1 MSGYRR
7 FVAYV
12 YEYEGRKKG
21 NGKGFVKVEVRDGI
35 CRMQFRL
42 SGVYGQESFPCE
54 IYGYVRDKEKQECEA
69 VYLGTCDL
77 AGEIIAFSLELPGE
91 NVSESGY
98 SIDDFNGMVFLAG
111 DVMYGTG
118 WDENPVRLDEIR
130 FGKVDEKE
138 REEESDERLKEEL
151 EISEEL
157 EEPENTEKEE
167 KLREQEKAKEEDSV
181 EERKDEKGE
190 SKKEKELE
198 MQENPFPPTPS
209 ILEEVGDECREE
221 IRETGK
227 IEEIEEIE
235 QTQEA
240 ENKAGSEVEMP
251 ESEVPESEMEEGV
264 EEKLEESEK
273 PNEFEESN
281 ESEELNELEES
292 FYCPFKDGEFE
303 QCTKIGLLDYNQL
316 NPRDQGLLN
325 NNFLRYGWRRYKHAL
340 IGKDTKRNCYILG
353 VPGTYNRQEALMAG
367 MFGFPY
373 FKEAKCETTEMSAQ
387 EVQGH
392 FGYWYRSINPPDRN
406 RGNRS

>member
-21 NGKGFVKVEVRDGI
+21 NGKGFVKVGV

-42 SGVYGQESFPCE
+42 SGIYGQKVLPCK
-54 IYGYVRDKEKQECEA
+54 IYGYVREEEKQECEA

-77 AGEIIAFSLELPGE
+77 AGEIIAFSLELPE
-91 NVSESGY
+91 KNVSESRY
-98 SIDDFNGMVFLAG
+98 SINDFNGMVFLA
-111 DVMYGTG
+111 DNVMYGTG
-118 WDENPVRLDEIR
+118 WDENPVCLDEIR
-130 FGKVDEKE
+130 FEKNKEE
-138 REEESDERLKEEL
+138 REEE
-151 EISEEL
+151 
-157 EEPENTEKEE
+157 T
-167 KLREQEKAKEEDSV
+167 
-181 EERKDEKGE
+181 
-190 SKKEKELE
+190 EKELE
-198 MQENPFPPTPS
+198 KNLEEETEEPELEIQENPFPPTPS
-209 ILEEVGDECREE
+209 ILEEVGEECQEE
-221 IRETGK
+221 IIETG
-227 IEEIEEIE
+227 EIEEKLE
-235 QTQEA
+235 E
-240 ENKAGSEVEMP
+240 P
-251 ESEVPESEMEEGV
+251 EELEEPEKS
-264 EEKLEESEK
+264 EKLEESE
-273 PNEFEESN
+273 ES
-281 ESEELNELEES
+281 SELEES

-303 QCTKIGLLDYNQL
+303 QCAKIGLLDYNQL
-316 NPRDQGLLN
+316 NPCDQGLLN

>member
-21 NGKGFVKVEVRDGI
+21 NGKGFVKVEVRDGV

-42 SGVYGQESFPCE
+42 SGVYGQETLPCE
-54 IYGYVRDKEKQECEA
+54 IYGYVREEEKKECEA

-77 AGEIIAFSLELPGE
+77 AGEIIAFSLELTGE

-98 SIDDFNGMVFLAG
+98 SIDDFNGIVFLAG

-118 WDENPVRLDEIR
+118 WDENPVCLDEIR
-130 FGKVDEKE
+130 FGKKKE
-138 REEESDERLKEEL
+138 ENGEEIEELKEEPEETEGEEEGREETEL
-151 EISEEL
+151 EI
-157 EEPENTEKEE
+157 
-167 KLREQEKAKEEDSV
+167 
-181 EERKDEKGE
+181 
-190 SKKEKELE
+190 
-198 MQENPFPPTPS
+198 QENPFPPTPS
-209 ILEEVGDECREE
+209 ILEEVGEECQEE
-221 IRETGK
+221 ISETG
-227 IEEIEEIE
+227 EI
-235 QTQEA
+235 
-240 ENKAGSEVEMP
+240 
-251 ESEVPESEMEEGV
+251 
-264 EEKLEESEK
+264 EEKLEEPEE
-273 PNEFEESN
+273 PEESGALEEPE
-281 ESEELNELEES
+281 ESSELEES
-292 FYCPFKDGEFE
+292 FCCPFKDGEFE
-303 QCTKIGLLDYNQL
+303 QCAKIGLLDYNQL
-316 NPRDQGLLN
+316 NPCDQGLLN

-392 FGYWYRSINPPDRN
+392 FGYWYRSINPPDGN

>member
-21 NGKGFVKVEVRDGI
+21 NGKGFVKVEVRDGV

-42 SGVYGQESFPCE
+42 SGVYGQETLPCE
-54 IYGYVRDKEKQECEA
+54 IYGYVREEEKKECEA

-77 AGEIIAFSLELPGE
+77 AGEIIAFSLELTGE

-98 SIDDFNGMVFLAG
+98 SIDDFNGIVFLAG

-118 WDENPVRLDEIR
+118 WDENPVCLDEIR
-130 FGKVDEKE
+130 FEKNKEE
-138 REEESDERLKEEL
+138 REEE
-151 EISEEL
+151 
-157 EEPENTEKEE
+157 T
-167 KLREQEKAKEEDSV
+167 
-181 EERKDEKGE
+181 
-190 SKKEKELE
+190 EKELE
-198 MQENPFPPTPS
+198 KNLEEETEEPELEIQENPFPPTPS
-209 ILEEVGDECREE
+209 ILEEVGEECQEE
-221 IRETGK
+221 IIETG
-227 IEEIEEIE
+227 EIEEKLE
-235 QTQEA
+235 E
-240 ENKAGSEVEMP
+240 P
-251 ESEVPESEMEEGV
+251 EELEEPEKS
-264 EEKLEESEK
+264 EKLEESE
-273 PNEFEESN
+273 ES
-281 ESEELNELEES
+281 SELEES

-303 QCTKIGLLDYNQL
+303 QCAKIGLLDYNQL
-316 NPRDQGLLN
+316 NPCDQGLLN

>member
-21 NGKGFVKVEVRDGI
+21 NGKGFVKVEVRDGV

-42 SGVYGQESFPCE
+42 SGVYGQETLPCE

-77 AGEIIAFSLELPGE
+77 AGEIIAFSLELSGE

-118 WDENPVRLDEIR
+118 WDENPVRLYEIR
-130 FGKVDEKE
+130 FEKKKEEE
-138 REEESDERLKEEL
+138 REEDAEVDEELKEEFEELETSEELETPEEL

-167 KLREQEKAKEEDSV
+167 KLKESEKAEGEEENREENKEEP
-181 EERKDEKGE
+181 
-190 SKKEKELE
+190 ELE
-198 MQENPFPPTPS
+198 VQENPFPPTPS
-209 ILEEVGDECREE
+209 ILEGVGEECQEE

-227 IEEIEEIE
+227 EIEKIEEPEEIQEIEE
-235 QTQEA
+235 A
-240 ENKAGSEVEMP
+240 ENET
-251 ESEVPESEMEEGV
+251 
-264 EEKLEESEK
+264 
-273 PNEFEESN
+273 
-281 ESEELNELEES
+281 ELENETEPEDS

-316 NPRDQGLLN
+316 NPCDQGLLN

>member
-21 NGKGFVKVEVRDGI
+21 NGKGFVKVEVRAGV

-42 SGVYGQESFPCE
+42 SGVYRQETLPCE
-54 IYGYVRDKEKQECEA
+54 IYGYVRDGERQECEA

-77 AGEIIAFSLELPGE
+77 AGEIIAFSLELPEE

-98 SIDDFNGMVFLAG
+98 SIDDLNGIVFLAA
-111 DVMYGTG
+111 DVIYGTG
-118 WDENPVRLDEIR
+118 WDENPVCLDEIR
-130 FGKVDEKE
+130 FGKKKEEKG
-138 REEESDERLKEEL
+138 EEEIEELKEEPEETEGEEEGREETEL
-151 EISEEL
+151 EI
-157 EEPENTEKEE
+157 
-167 KLREQEKAKEEDSV
+167 
-181 EERKDEKGE
+181 
-190 SKKEKELE
+190 
-198 MQENPFPPTPS
+198 QENPFPPTPS
-209 ILEEVGDECREE
+209 ILEEVGEECQEE
-221 IRETGK
+221 ISETGK
-227 IEEIEEIE
+227 IEESEELKEIEE
-235 QTQEA
+235 
-240 ENKAGSEVEMP
+240 
-251 ESEVPESEMEEGV
+251 
-264 EEKLEESEK
+264 LEESGD
-273 PNEFEESN
+273 
-281 ESEELNELEES
+281 S

-316 NPRDQGLLN
+316 NPCDQGLLN

-373 FKEAKCETTEMSAQ
+373 FKEAKCETTELSAQ

-392 FGYWYRSINPPDRN
+392 FGYWYRSINPPDRDG
-406 RGNRS
+406 GNGL

>member
-21 NGKGFVKVEVRDGI
+21 NGKGFVKVEVRDGV

-42 SGVYGQESFPCE
+42 SGVYGQETLPCE
-54 IYGYVRDKEKQECEA
+54 IYGYVREKEKQECEA

-77 AGEIIAFSLELPGE
+77 AGEIIAFSLELTGE

-98 SIDDFNGMVFLAG
+98 SINDFNGIVFLAG

-118 WDENPVRLDEIR
+118 WDENPVCLDEIR
-130 FGKVDEKE
+130 FGKKKE
-138 REEESDERLKEEL
+138 ENGEEIEELKEESEETEGEEEGREETEL
-151 EISEEL
+151 EI
-157 EEPENTEKEE
+157 
-167 KLREQEKAKEEDSV
+167 
-181 EERKDEKGE
+181 
-190 SKKEKELE
+190 
-198 MQENPFPPTPS
+198 QENPFPPTPS
-209 ILEEVGDECREE
+209 ILEEVGEECQEE
-221 IRETGK
+221 ISETG
-227 IEEIEEIE
+227 EI
-235 QTQEA
+235 
-240 ENKAGSEVEMP
+240 
-251 ESEVPESEMEEGV
+251 
-264 EEKLEESEK
+264 EEKLEEPEELEK
-273 PNEFEESN
+273 SGALEEAEES
-281 ESEELNELEES
+281 SELEES

-316 NPRDQGLLN
+316 NPCDQGLLN

-392 FGYWYRSINPPDRN
+392 FGYWYRSINPPNRN
-406 RGNRS
+406 SGNRS

>member
-1 MSGYRR
+1 MSDYRR

-12 YEYEGRKKG
+12 YEYEERKKG

-35 CRMQFRL
+35 CKMQFRL
-42 SGVYGQESFPCE
+42 SGVYGQETLPCE
-54 IYGYVRDKEKQECEA
+54 IYGYVREEEKRECEA

-118 WDENPVRLDEIR
+118 WDENPVRLEEIR
-130 FGKVDEKE
+130 FGKKKEE
-138 REEESDERLKEEL
+138 REEELEKNLEEEPEL
-151 EISEEL
+151 EI
-157 EEPENTEKEE
+157 
-167 KLREQEKAKEEDSV
+167 
-181 EERKDEKGE
+181 
-190 SKKEKELE
+190 
-198 MQENPFPPTPS
+198 QENPFPPTPS
-209 ILEEVGDECREE
+209 ILEDVGEECQEE
-221 IRETGK
+221 ISETEK
-227 IEEIEEIE
+227 IEE
-235 QTQEA
+235 
-240 ENKAGSEVEMP
+240 S
-251 ESEVPESEMEEGV
+251 
-264 EEKLEESEK
+264 
-273 PNEFEESN
+273 
-281 ESEELNELEES
+281 EES

-316 NPRDQGLLN
+316 NPCDQGLLN

-406 RGNRS
+406 GGNRS

>member
-12 YEYEGRKKG
+12 YEYEGRKKE
-21 NGKGFVKVEVRDGI
+21 NGKGFVKVEVRDGV

-42 SGVYGQESFPCE
+42 SGVYGQETLPCE
-54 IYGYVRDKEKQECEA
+54 IYGYVREEEKQECEA

-77 AGEIIAFSLELPGE
+77 AGEIIAFSLELPE
-91 NVSESGY
+91 KNVSESRY
-98 SIDDFNGMVFLAG
+98 SINDFNGMVFLAD

-118 WDENPVRLDEIR
+118 WDENPVCLDEIR
-130 FGKVDEKE
+130 FEKNKEE
-138 REEESDERLKEEL
+138 REEE
-151 EISEEL
+151 
-157 EEPENTEKEE
+157 T
-167 KLREQEKAKEEDSV
+167 
-181 EERKDEKGE
+181 
-190 SKKEKELE
+190 EKELE
-198 MQENPFPPTPS
+198 KNLEEETEEPELEIQENPFPPTPS
-209 ILEEVGDECREE
+209 ILEEVGEECQEE
-221 IRETGK
+221 IIETGE
-227 IEEIEEIE
+227 IEEIEE
-235 QTQEA
+235 
-240 ENKAGSEVEMP
+240 
-251 ESEVPESEMEEGV
+251 
-264 EEKLEESEK
+264 KLEEPEE
-273 PNEFEESN
+273 PEES
-281 ESEELNELEES
+281 SELEES

-316 NPRDQGLLN
+316 NPCDQGLLN

>member
-21 NGKGFVKVEVRDGI
+21 NGKGFVKVEVRDGV

-42 SGVYGQESFPCE
+42 SGIYGQKVLPCK
-54 IYGYVRDKEKQECEA
+54 IYGYVREEEKQECEA

-77 AGEIIAFSLELPGE
+77 AGEIIAFSLELPE
-91 NVSESGY
+91 KNVSESRY
-98 SIDDFNGMVFLAG
+98 SINDFNGMVFLA
-111 DVMYGTG
+111 DNVMYGTG

-130 FGKVDEKE
+130 FEKNKEE
-138 REEESDERLKEEL
+138 REEE
-151 EISEEL
+151 
-157 EEPENTEKEE
+157 T
-167 KLREQEKAKEEDSV
+167 
-181 EERKDEKGE
+181 
-190 SKKEKELE
+190 EKELE
-198 MQENPFPPTPS
+198 KNLEEETEEPELEIQENPFPPTPS
-209 ILEEVGDECREE
+209 ILEEVGEECQEE
-221 IRETGK
+221 IIETG
-227 IEEIEEIE
+227 EIGEI
-235 QTQEA
+235 
-240 ENKAGSEVEMP
+240 
-251 ESEVPESEMEEGV
+251 
-264 EEKLEESEK
+264 EEKLEEPEE
-273 PNEFEESN
+273 PEESGELE
-281 ESEELNELEES
+281 ESEEPEESSELEES

-303 QCTKIGLLDYNQL
+303 QCAKIGLLDYNQL
-316 NPRDQGLLN
+316 NPCDQGLLN

>member
-21 NGKGFVKVEVRDGI
+21 NGKGFVKVEVRDGV

-42 SGVYGQESFPCE
+42 SGVYGQETLPCK
-54 IYGYVRDKEKQECEA
+54 IYGYVRDEKKQECEA

-111 DVMYGTG
+111 DVIYGTG
-118 WDENPVRLDEIR
+118 WDENPVCLDEIR
-130 FGKVDEKE
+130 FEEKK
-138 REEESDERLKEEL
+138 EETEEEL
-151 EISEEL
+151 EKNLEEET
-157 EEPENTEKEE
+157 EEPE
-167 KLREQEKAKEEDSV
+167 
-181 EERKDEKGE
+181 
-190 SKKEKELE
+190 LE
-198 MQENPFPPTPS
+198 IQENPFPPTPS
-209 ILEEVGDECREE
+209 ILEEVGDECQEE

-227 IEEIEEIE
+227 IEETEEIE
-235 QTQEA
+235 QTQKIEEETDVPEMRA
-240 ENKAGSEVEMP
+240 PEKEVLEK
-251 ESEVPESEMEEGV
+251 EVPESEESEPEIEEIV
-264 EEKLEESEK
+264 EAKLEESE
-273 PNEFEESN
+273 
-281 ESEELNELEES
+281 ELEEQKEV

-406 RGNRS
+406 RGNRF

>member
-21 NGKGFVKVEVRDGI
+21 NGKGFVKVEVRAGV

-42 SGVYGQESFPCE
+42 SGVYGQETLPCE
-54 IYGYVRDKEKQECEA
+54 IYGYVRDGERQECEA

-77 AGEIIAFSLELPGE
+77 AGEIIAFSLELPEE

-98 SIDDFNGMVFLAG
+98 SIDDFNGIVFLTA

-118 WDENPVRLDEIR
+118 WDENPVCLDEIR
-130 FGKVDEKE
+130 FGKKKEEKGK
-138 REEESDERLKEEL
+138 EEIEELKELKELKEEL
-151 EISEEL
+151 EETEGEEEGREETEL
-157 EEPENTEKEE
+157 EI
-167 KLREQEKAKEEDSV
+167 
-181 EERKDEKGE
+181 
-190 SKKEKELE
+190 
-198 MQENPFPPTPS
+198 QENLFPPTPS
-209 ILEEVGDECREE
+209 ILEEVGEKCQEE
-221 IRETGK
+221 ISETG
-227 IEEIEEIE
+227 EI
-235 QTQEA
+235 
-240 ENKAGSEVEMP
+240 
-251 ESEVPESEMEEGV
+251 
-264 EEKLEESEK
+264 EEKLEK
-273 PNEFEESN
+273 PEELEESGALEEPE
-281 ESEELNELEES
+281 ESSELEES

-303 QCTKIGLLDYNQL
+303 QCAKIGLLDYNQL
-316 NPRDQGLLN
+316 NPCDQGLLN
-325 NNFLRYGWRRYKHAL
+325 NNFLRYGWRRYKHVL

-392 FGYWYRSINPPDRN
+392 FGYWYRSINPPDGN
-406 RGNRS
+406 SGNRS